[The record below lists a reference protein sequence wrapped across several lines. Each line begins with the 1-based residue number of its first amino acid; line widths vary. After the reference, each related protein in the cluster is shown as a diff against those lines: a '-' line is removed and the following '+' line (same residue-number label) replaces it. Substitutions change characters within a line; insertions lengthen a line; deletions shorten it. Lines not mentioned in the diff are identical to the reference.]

1 MRPGNGQQAG
11 DEDEPGGLD
20 ILDVLDA
27 MASHYGETTLEMLRR
42 WSWKLFCAR
51 WRRLIEYMEVE
62 REKQREREREEAFR
76 RLQNETDR
84 EHSRLTGGG
93 MR

>member
-1 MRPGNGQQAG
+1 MRAG
-11 DEDEPGGLD
+11 EGAGGEDEDKSGGLD

-27 MASHYGETTLEMLRR
+27 MASHYGETTLEMLRQ

-62 REKQREREREEAFR
+62 REKRREREREEAFR
-76 RLQNETDR
+76 KLQNEIDR
-84 EHSRLTGGG
+84 EHSRLMG
-93 MR
+93 R